1 MSIPRYKQYIKKCEE
16 FSVCAI
22 ECEKGWIGIEPMQ
35 KNYGLYHYC
44 VYGTGKFAVP
54 FQNYTKINPR
64 DFFDMRD
71 YLNNHVMLEA
81 SEDFYWIGFNTL
93 DKNQDWD
100 GKLVKNSILTV
111 QKESWMICFDGHP
124 IVNDKKISTFDY
136 AQIYPNKNYEINLNG
151 GVLAVFTK
159 N

>member
-1 MSIPRYKQYIKKCEE
+1 M
-16 FSVCAI
+16 
-22 ECEKGWIGIEPMQ
+22 
-35 KNYGLYHYC
+35 
-44 VYGTGKFAVP
+44 P
-54 FQNYTKINPR
+54 FQNYTEINPR

-100 GKLVKNSILTV
+100 GKLVKNGILTV
-111 QKESWMICFDGHP
+111 QKKSWMICFDGHP
-124 IVNDKKISTFDY
+124 IVNDKKISTLDY
-136 AQIYPNKNYEINLNG
+136 AQIYPDKDYEINLNK